1 MPFFIFILTD
11 AQKRNYRL
19 VITNINENHKI
30 TEYKK
35 LSKLIFND
43 MTNISDFDP
52 SLLNADSI
60 EFKNNISIIYD
71 IKFVKNLNSSNSLY
85 LLYNNLNAYIEKN

>member
-35 LSKLIFND
+35 SSKLIFND
-43 MTNISDFDP
+43 LTNISDFDP
-52 SLLNADSI
+52 SSLNADSI

-71 IKFVKNLNSSNSLY
+71 VKFIKNLNSSNSLY

>member
-35 LSKLIFND
+35 SSKLIFND
-43 MTNISDFDP
+43 LTNISDFDP

-71 IKFVKNLNSSNSLY
+71 VKFIKNLNSSNSLY

>member
-1 MPFFIFILTD
+1 MPFFIFILTH
-11 AQKRNYRL
+11 AQKRNYKL
-19 VITNINENHKI
+19 IITNINENHKT

-35 LSKLIFND
+35 SSKLFFN

-52 SLLNADSI
+52 SLLNVDSI

-71 IKFVKNLNSSNSLY
+71 VKYIKNLNSSNSLY
-85 LLYNNLNAYIEKN
+85 LVLNNLNAYLEKN